1 MNLEAITPLI
11 LTYNEEPNLGRV
23 LDRLTWATRVI
34 VLDSGSTDGTREI
47 ASRYPNAEWM
57 ERPFDSFAQQCNH
70 GLSLITSPWVLSLD
84 ADYVLSP
91 GFEQKVAALPPEPT
105 AAGYRV
111 PFRYLIEGRPLRASL
126 YPPRTVLYRRAA
138 AHYENDGH
146 GHRVQITGPTQ
157 CLETWI
163 DHDDRKPLSRWV
175 VSQDRYA
182 ALEAQKLLSTPSHE
196 LRLQDRLRRTGWAAI
211 PATLIYTLLIKR
223 TLFDGWRGWFYAL
236 QRTFAEILLAL
247 RLIEA
252 RFTRQAGPR
261 KGP

>member
-1 MNLEAITPLI
+1 MTRIDITPLI
-11 LTYNEEPNLGRV
+11 LTYNEEPNLERC
-23 LDRLTWATRVI
+23 LTQLTWAKQVL
-34 VLDSGSTDGTREI
+34 VLDSGSTDGTVNI
-47 ASRYPNAEWM
+47 VKGFGNATLLV
-57 ERPFDSFAQQCNH
+57 RPFDDHTTQWNFGVDACR
-70 GLSLITSPWVLSLD
+70 TPWVLALD
-84 ADYVLSP
+84 ADYMLGH
-91 GFEQKVAALPPEPT
+91 GFDRELDSLDLEADAYE
-105 AAGYRV
+105 AS
-111 PFRYLIEGRPLRASL
+111 FRYLVGGQPLRASL
-126 YPPRTVLYRRAA
+126 YPPRAVLFRKDRCRYVQ
-138 AHYENDGH
+138 DGH
-146 GHRVQITGPTQ
+146 TQVLAVSGPLGQLATR
-157 CLETWI
+157 I

-252 RFTRQAGPR
+252 RFARQAGPR

>member
-1 MNLEAITPLI
+1 MKLAGITPLI
-11 LTYNEEPNLGRV
+11 LTYNEEPNLERC
-23 LDRLTWATRVI
+23 LNRLTWATRVI
-34 VLDSGSTDGTREI
+34 VLDSGSSDGTVNI
-47 ASRYPNAEWM
+47 AKRFGNATLLV
-57 ERPFDSFAQQCNH
+57 RPFDDHTTQWNFGVEACESE
-70 GLSLITSPWVLSLD
+70 WVLALD
-84 ADYVLSP
+84 ADYVLGA
-91 GFEQKVAALPPEPT
+91 GFEQEMEQLQPMADAYEAA
-105 AAGYRV
+105 
-111 PFRYLIEGRPLRASL
+111 FRYLVGGQSLRTSL
-126 YPPRTVLYRRAA
+126 YPPRAVLFRKDRCRYIQ
-138 AHYENDGH
+138 DGH
-146 GHRVQITGPTQ
+146 TQILHVPGNRGNLSTR
-157 CLETWI
+157 I

-252 RFTRQAGPR
+252 RFTRLPGPR